1 MSTHISPFAGQAAP
15 RSCLIDADKLMTA
28 YFSERPDP
36 TLAAQRV
43 AFGTSGHRGSAFD
56 VSFNEWH
63 VLAITQAICDYRKSL
78 GIAGPLFMGL
88 DTHALSAPA
97 CESALEVLAANGVD
111 VVLAANNET
120 TPTPV
125 ISHAIVKHNR
135 GSGTRAD
142 GIILT
147 PSHNPPRYG
156 GFKYNPPHGGPAGQE
171 ISDAIERA
179 ANRFIESGLQG
190 VRRISLAQAMRAA
203 TTHHHNFIGNYVND
217 LDQVID
223 MDAIRGAKVRMGV
236 DPLGGAGV
244 HYWAA
249 IAERWKID
257 LTVLS
262 EQIDPSFAFMTLD
275 WDGQIRMDPSSHFA
289 MQRLVAIKDR
299 FDIAFACDTDHDRHG
314 IVTPTAGLLPPNH
327 YLAVAIDYL
336 FQHRPQWRATLSIG
350 KTVVSTQLID
360 RVAARL
366 GRQLYEA
373 PVGFKWFSR
382 GLLNGSLGF
391 AGEESAG
398 ASFLR
403 RDGSTWTTDKDGII
417 AALLS
422 AEITARCSQDPGTL
436 YLKLAEQLGSPFEDR
451 VEAAAT
457 PQQKQRLATLSP
469 AHIDANELA
478 GEQIIAVIANAPG
491 NDAPIGGIK
500 VSTENGWYAARPSGT
515 EDIYK
520 IYAESFL
527 STAHLQRLLLEAQTT
542 VDVAL
547 ALPGTAS

>member
-398 ASFLR
+398 ASVLR